1 MTKAENS
8 HLNQAVLDRLQSDKQ
23 MFIILL
29 LHFPVTAFIVP
40 IGYGT
45 STFAIIASLLVVA
58 LSAAGYWFLKGTRAA
73 SCIFG
78 IGLMLYSAVMIQA
91 QLGRIEMHFHI
102 FAALALLTIY
112 RDWLP
117 VVVAAGT
124 IAVHH
129 LLLTALQLGE
139 LSLGDMPIMVYNYG
153 CSWGITFLHAAFVV
167 FEAAILVFFA
177 VRLAADQAQAYKMLD
192 IVHAFSAKDEL
203 HTRLEGETVSAVA
216 FNNMLNQFSDLIG
229 RLREMSKL
237 LSQNSESLAQV
248 SRTTEQI
255 VDQQHQEMEQAA
267 AATNEMSAS
276 IQEVASNAQTASGAA
291 ESAADSASHG
301 RNQMS
306 TAVRLT
312 QGTNDILNNSISAVR
327 DLESKVG
334 SIAALTSQISDI
346 SDQTNL
352 LALNA
357 AIEAARAGDSGRGFA
372 VVADEVRTL
381 SLRTHEF
388 TTQIRK
394 TVDELNSVAT
404 EAVKSIETGQ
414 AHSLE
419 TTSAIDE
426 TQQSMI
432 SVEDAISAV
441 SDMNIQIASACEQ
454 QAATA
459 SEINRSIHRVT
470 DRNASIVEEAGQL
483 NDMARGLDATIDK
496 LEAIITRYRI

>member
-1 MTKAENS
+1 MTQS
-8 HLNQAVLDRLQSDKQ
+8 THTHTNQAVLDRLQSDRQ
-23 MFIILL
+23 MLIILL
-29 LHFPVTAFIVP
+29 LHFPVTAFIIP
-40 IGYGT
+40 LTYGT
-45 STFAIIASLLVVA
+45 STFAIIASLLVAA
-58 LSAAGYWFLKGTRAA
+58 LSGAGYWFLRGTRAA

-78 IGLMLYSAVMIQA
+78 VSLMLYSAVMIQA

-117 VVVAAGT
+117 VVVAAAT

-129 LLLTALQLGE
+129 LLLTVLQLNAV
-139 LSLGDMPIMVYNYG
+139 SLGDMPIMVYNYG
-153 CSWGITFLHAAFVV
+153 CSWGITFIHAGFVV

-177 VRLAADQAQAYKMLD
+177 VRLAADQAQSYQMMD
-192 IVHAFSAKDEL
+192 IVKAFSAKDEL
-203 HTRLEGETVSAVA
+203 RTRLEGDSVSAVA
-216 FNNMLNQFSDLIG
+216 FNNMLSQFSELIT
-229 RLREMSKL
+229 RLREMSRL
-237 LSQNSESLAQV
+237 LSKNAESLAQV
-248 SRTTEQI
+248 SKNTEEI
-255 VDQQHQEMEQAA
+255 VDRQHQEMEQAA
-267 AATNEMSAS
+267 AATNQMSAS

-291 ESAADSASHG
+291 ESAAESAAHG
-301 RNQMS
+301 RNQMT

-388 TTQIRK
+388 TTEIRK
-394 TVDELNSVAT
+394 TVDELNSVAS
-404 EAVKSIETGQ
+404 EAVRSIETGQ

-419 TTSAIDE
+419 TTTAIDE

-454 QAATA
+454 QAATSA
-459 SEINRSIHRVT
+459 EINQSIHRVT
-470 DRNASIVEEAGQL
+470 DRNAEIVEEAGQL
-483 NDMARGLDATIDK
+483 NDMARGLDATIEK
-496 LEAIITRYRI
+496 LEAIITRYKV